1 MILSLLSIRSKILL
15 PSRGAQKARNQMTHW
30 ETTIGRRPLGDEAFE
45 VMLEDHDLASEI
57 IEDTEIKRYAGLG
70 LGAEAQMF

>member
-1 MILSLLSIRSKILL
+1 
-15 PSRGAQKARNQMTHW
+15 MTHW